1 MSYTRLFQHKNAYS
15 RMLLIFLACM
25 LPFTLMRLVLLLVY
39 HDDFRSLGIAQILES
54 FAVGLRFDVS
64 MVAMVVGIPL
74 LLLLM
79 LPFRWAHHV
88 YWQRLWGWFIFITLL
103 LMLFMMAGDAIYFGA
118 VHRHVGAEIG
128 TISSDMGSMVMLAFS
143 QYSGALFLFALAA
156 VAGAFFWRKLTHHI
170 PAAPSRVWL
179 RLISILV
186 GLLLLAILGRGGISG
201 KPISVG
207 EAFFS
212 NSLPQGYLALNG
224 AFAIA
229 RALND
234 SAPPPKVFMPQAE
247 AVERTHQFIAGKG
260 APYYDPNFP
269 LYQRAAVSTFA
280 RNVPALPL
288 PNPPPKGEGANAT
301 LRVNKKPN
309 VVVLMLESWGA
320 IHVDAMRK
328 QMNLPP
334 LGVTPN
340 FDKLAQQGRL
350 YTHFYANGQRS
361 IQGAE
366 AVLAGLP
373 TLPGMPFLG
382 EGLEQNQQSF
392 LGELAQKQGYETLF
406 LQSSDRGSLRFDA
419 IAARAGFATYLANED
434 IPELHAH
441 KKAASTW
448 GTWDH
453 NTFQEANKRFAA
465 AHKPFL
471 GYVFT
476 STSHIP
482 WLIPDDRWKK
492 YNGGKDV
499 DKALNAIYYADWALG
514 EFIASAKQAG
524 YYDNTIFILLADH
537 TNEFVENV
545 DNAPNLFHIPLL
557 IVGPGVKPGIDE
569 RIGSQ
574 FDIMPTIM
582 DLAGWSADHSGLGRS
597 LFDNT
602 RLNERAALGVRDNAI
617 TWITAQG
624 WLSHDLTRRVG
635 SSAGLSAQDSEEMEK
650 NMLAVYQA
658 SSRLQLDNQIAPS
671 VSRKPAQ

>member
-1 MSYTRLFQHKNAYS
+1 MNLTRLLQHRNAYS

-25 LPFTLMRLVLLLVY
+25 APFTLMRVVLFLVY
-39 HDDFRSLGIAQILES
+39 RDDFHSLGFLQVLES

-103 LMLFMMAGDAIYFGA
+103 LMLFMMTGDTIYFGA

-128 TISSDMGSMVMLAFS
+128 TITSDMSSMLMLAVS
-143 QYSGALFLFALAA
+143 QYSGALFLFGLTA
-156 VAGAFFWRKLTHHI
+156 VTGAFFWRYLTHHI
-170 PAAPSRVWL
+170 PSAPNRIWL
-179 RLISILV
+179 RLVSILV
-186 GLLLLAILGRGGISG
+186 GLLLLVILGRGGVTG

-234 SAPPPKVFMPQAE
+234 SVPPPKVFMPQTE
-247 AVERTHQFIAGKG
+247 AVARTHDYLAGKG
-260 APYYDPNFP
+260 VPFYDSNYP
-269 LYQRAAVSTFA
+269 LYQQARAGT
-280 RNVPALPL
+280 PKIH
-288 PNPPPKGEGANAT
+288 PNT
-301 LRVNKKPN
+301 KPN
-309 VVVLMLESWGA
+309 VIVLMLESWGA
-320 IHVDAMRK
+320 IHIDAMRK
-328 QMNLPP
+328 HMNLPP

-340 FDKLAQQGRL
+340 FDSLANNGRL
-350 YTHFYANGQRS
+350 YTRFYANGQRS
-361 IQGAE
+361 IQGAA
-366 AVLAGLP
+366 AVLAGMP

-392 LGELAQKQGYETLF
+392 LGEIAQAQGYDTYF

-419 IAARAGFATYLANED
+419 IAARAGFSPYLANED
-434 IPELHAH
+434 IPELHEH

-453 NTFQEANKRFAA
+453 NTFQEASKRFAA
-465 AHKPFL
+465 ARKPFL

-476 STSHIP
+476 STSHTP
-482 WLIPDDRWKK
+482 WLIPDSRWKK
-492 YNGGKDV
+492 YNGGKDL

-514 EFIASAKQAG
+514 ELIASAKKTG

-537 TNEFVENV
+537 TSEFVENI
-545 DNAPNLFHIPLL
+545 DDAPNLFHIPLL
-557 IVGPGVKPGIDE
+557 IVGPGINGGIDE
-569 RIGSQ
+569 RVGSQ

-582 DLAGWSADHSGLGRS
+582 DLAGWSADHAGLGRS
-597 LFDNT
+597 LIDNS
-602 RLNERAALGVRDNAI
+602 RLNERAALGVRDNAL
-617 TWITAQG
+617 TWITPKG
-624 WLSHDLTRRVG
+624 WVSHDLTRRVG
-635 SSAGLSAQDSEEMEK
+635 NSAGLNAKDSDEMEQ
-650 NMLAVYQA
+650 NLLAVYQT
-658 SSRLQLDNQIAPS
+658 STRLELDNQIAPNTIS
-671 VSRKPAQ
+671 KITQ

>member
-1 MSYTRLFQHKNAYS
+1 MNLTRLLQHKNAYS

-25 LPFTLMRLVLLLVY
+25 LPFTLMRLVLYLLY
-39 HDDFRSLGIAQILES
+39 HDDFRSLGTLQLLEA

-74 LLLLM
+74 LFMLM

-103 LMLFMMAGDAIYFGA
+103 LMIFMMAADTIYFGT

-128 TISSDMGSMVMLAFS
+128 TIQSDMASMVMLALT
-143 QYSGALFLFALAA
+143 QYSGALFLFGLVT
-156 VAGAFFWRKLTHHI
+156 VAGVYFWRYLTHHI
-170 PAAPSRVWL
+170 PAAPNRSWL
-179 RLISILV
+179 RLVSILI
-186 GLLLLAILGRGGISG
+186 GFLLLAILGRGGIGG

-212 NSLPQGYLALNG
+212 NSLGQGYLAMNG

-247 AVERTHQFIAGKG
+247 ALKLTHDYLAGKG
-260 APYYDPNFP
+260 ASFYNLDFP
-269 LYQRAAVSTFA
+269 LLQQAQNHSKT
-280 RNVPALPL
+280 N
-288 PNPPPKGEGANAT
+288 
-301 LRVNKKPN
+301 KPN
-309 VVVLMLESWGA
+309 VVVIMLESWGA
-320 IHVDAMRK
+320 IHIDALRK
-328 QMNLPP
+328 QMNMPP

-340 FDKLAQQGRL
+340 FDNLAHKGRL

-361 IQGAE
+361 IQGAA
-366 AVLAGLP
+366 AVLAGIP
-373 TLPGMPFLG
+373 TFPGLPFLG
-382 EGLEQNQQSF
+382 EGLEQNQQTF
-392 LGELAQKQGYETLF
+392 LGELAQSQGYETIF

-434 IPELHAH
+434 IPELHEH
-441 KKAASTW
+441 KKTASTW

-453 NTFQEANKRFAA
+453 NTLQEANKRFAA

-471 GYVFT
+471 GYIFT
-476 STSHIP
+476 STSHTP

-492 YNGGKDV
+492 YPGGKDI

-514 EFIASAKQAG
+514 ELIAAAKKEG

-537 TNEFVENV
+537 TSEFVENIE
-545 DNAPNLFHIPLL
+545 NAPNLFHIPLL
-557 IVGPGVKPGIDE
+557 IVGPGIKSGIDE
-569 RIGSQ
+569 RVGSQ
-574 FDIMPTIM
+574 FDLMPTIL
-582 DLAGWSADHSGLGRS
+582 DLAGWSADYSSLGRS
-597 LFDNT
+597 LMDNT
-602 RLNERAALGVRDNAI
+602 RLNERAALGVRDNAL
-617 TWITAQG
+617 TWITPRG

-635 SSAGLSAQDSEEMEK
+635 TSSGLTASDLNTMEQTL
-650 NMLAVYQA
+650 LAVYQA
-658 SSRLQLDNQIAPS
+658 SSRLQLDNQIAPPVQS
-671 VSRKPAQ
+671 KIKK

>member
-1 MSYTRLFQHKNAYS
+1 MNITRLLQHKNAYS

-25 LPFTLMRLVLLLVY
+25 LPFTLMRLVLYLAY
-39 HDDFRSLGIAQILES
+39 HNDFRSLGVLQVIEA

-64 MVAMVVGIPL
+64 MVAMVIGLPL
-74 LLLLM
+74 LLMLM

-103 LMLFMMAGDAIYFGA
+103 LMTFMMAADTIYFGV
-118 VHRHVGAEIG
+118 VHRHVGAEIN
-128 TISSDMGSMVMLAFS
+128 TISSDMASMAMLALS
-143 QYSGALFLFALAA
+143 QYSGALFLFGLIA
-156 VAGAFFWRKLTHHI
+156 VAGAFFWRYLTHHI
-170 PAAPSRVWL
+170 PAAPNRIGL

-186 GLLLLAILGRGGISG
+186 GLLLLSILGRGGITG

-212 NSLPQGYLALNG
+212 NSLGQGYLALNG

-234 SAPPPKVFMPQAE
+234 IAPPPKVFMPQAE
-247 AVERTHQFIAGKG
+247 AIERTHDYLAGKG
-260 APYYDPNFP
+260 TPFYDRNYP
-269 LYQRAAVSTFA
+269 LYRQA
-280 RNVPALPL
+280 
-288 PNPPPKGEGANAT
+288 GAGTQKN
-301 LRVNKKPN
+301 KPN

-340 FDKLAQQGRL
+340 FDSLAKQGRL

-361 IQGAE
+361 IQGAA

-392 LGELAQKQGYETLF
+392 LGEIAQSQGYETIF
-406 LQSSDRGSLRFDA
+406 LQSSDRRSLRFDA
-419 IAARAGFATYLANED
+419 IAARAGFSTYLGNED
-434 IPELHAH
+434 IPELHQH

-453 NTFQEANKRFAA
+453 NTFQEASKRFAA

-476 STSHIP
+476 STSHVP
-482 WLIPDDRWKK
+482 WLIPDNRWRK
-492 YNGGKDV
+492 YTSDSDL
-499 DKALNAIYYADWALG
+499 DKSLNALYYADWALG
-514 EFIASAKQAG
+514 ELIAAAKQAG
-524 YYDNTIFILLADH
+524 YYDNTIFVLTADH
-537 TNEFVENV
+537 ANEFVDNVENV
-545 DNAPNLFHIPLL
+545 PNLFHIPLL
-557 IVGPGVKPGIDE
+557 IVGPGIKSGIDE
-569 RIGSQ
+569 RVGSQ
-574 FDIMPTIM
+574 FDILPTIV
-582 DLAGWSADHSGLGRS
+582 DIAGWSTAYAGLGRS
-597 LFDNT
+597 LMDNT
-602 RLNERAALGVRDNAI
+602 RISERAALTVRDNAI
-617 TWITAQG
+617 SWITPRG
-624 WLSHDLTRRVG
+624 WVSHDLTRRVG
-635 SSAGLSAQDSEEMEK
+635 ASSGLPAKDLDEMEQ
-650 NMLAVYQA
+650 NLLAVYQA
-658 SSRLQLDNQIAPS
+658 TSRLQLDNQIAPPS
-671 VSRKPAQ
+671 QTITSNK

>member
-1 MSYTRLFQHKNAYS
+1 MNFTRLLQHKNAYS

-25 LPFTLMRLVLLLVY
+25 LPFTLMRLVLFVVY
-39 HDDFRSLGIAQILES
+39 HDDFRSLGLMQVLAS
-54 FAVGLRFDVS
+54 FAVGLRFDIS

-74 LLLLM
+74 LVLLM

-88 YWQRLWGWFIFITLL
+88 YWQRLWGWFIFITVL
-103 LMLFMMAGDAIYFGA
+103 LMLFMMAGDTIYFGT

-128 TISSDMGSMVMLAFS
+128 TISSDMGSMAMLALN
-143 QYSGALFLFALAA
+143 QYSGALFLFGLAA
-156 VAGAFFWRKLTHHI
+156 VAAAFFWRKLTHHI
-170 PAAPSRVWL
+170 PAAPSRVWM
-179 RLISILV
+179 RLVSILV

-234 SAPPPKVFMPQAE
+234 SAPPPKVFMPQKE
-247 AVERTHQFIAGKG
+247 AIERTHQYISGKG
-260 APYYDPNFP
+260 APYYEANFP
-269 LYQRAAVSTFA
+269 LYQRAL
-280 RNVPALPL
+280 PA
-288 PNPPPKGEGANAT
+288 T
-301 LRVNKKPN
+301 NKNKPN

-320 IHVDAMRK
+320 IHIDAMRK

-334 LGVTPN
+334 QGVTPN
-340 FDKLAQQGRL
+340 FDSLAKQGRL

-392 LGELAQKQGYETLF
+392 LGELAQSQGYETLF

-453 NTFQEANKRFAA
+453 NTLQEANKRFAA

-482 WLIPDDRWKK
+482 WLIPDERWKK
-492 YNGGKDV
+492 YTGGKDL

-514 EFIASAKQAG
+514 ELITAAKKAG
-524 YYDNTIFILLADH
+524 YYDNTIFVILADH
-537 TNEFVENV
+537 TSEFVENI
-545 DNAPNLFHIPLL
+545 DDAPNLFHIPLL
-557 IVGPGVKPGIDE
+557 IVGPGIKSGIDE

-582 DLAGWSADHSGLGRS
+582 DVAGWSADHSGLGRS
-597 LFDNT
+597 LFDNS
-602 RLNERAALGVRDNAI
+602 RLDQRAAMGVRDNAI
-617 TWITAQG
+617 TWITSRG
-624 WLSHDLTRRVG
+624 WVSHDLTRRVG
-635 SSAGLSAQDSEEMEK
+635 VSGGLSAKDSDEMEK

-658 SSRLQLDNQIAPS
+658 SSRLQLDNQIAPD
-671 VSRKPAQ
+671 VLNFKPAK

>member
-1 MSYTRLFQHKNAYS
+1 MNLTRLLQHKNAYS

-25 LPFTLMRLVLLLVY
+25 LPFTLMRLVLYLLY
-39 HDDFRSLGIAQILES
+39 HDDFRSLGTLQLLEA

-74 LLLLM
+74 LFMLM

-103 LMLFMMAGDAIYFGA
+103 LMIFMMAADTIYFGT

-128 TISSDMGSMVMLAFS
+128 TIQSDMASMVMLALT
-143 QYSGALFLFALAA
+143 QYSGALFLFGLVT
-156 VAGAFFWRKLTHHI
+156 VAGVYFWRYLTHHI
-170 PAAPSRVWL
+170 PAAPNRSWL
-179 RLISILV
+179 RLVSILI
-186 GLLLLAILGRGGISG
+186 GFLLLAILGRGGIGG

-212 NSLPQGYLALNG
+212 NSLGQGYLAMNG

-247 AVERTHQFIAGKG
+247 ALKLTHDYLAGKG
-260 APYYDPNFP
+260 ASFYNLDFP
-269 LYQRAAVSTFA
+269 LLQQAQNHSKT
-280 RNVPALPL
+280 N
-288 PNPPPKGEGANAT
+288 
-301 LRVNKKPN
+301 KPN
-309 VVVLMLESWGA
+309 VVVIMLESWGA
-320 IHVDAMRK
+320 IHIDALRK
-328 QMNLPP
+328 QMNMPP

-340 FDKLAQQGRL
+340 FDNLAHKGRL

-361 IQGAE
+361 IQGAA
-366 AVLAGLP
+366 AVLAGIP
-373 TLPGMPFLG
+373 TFPGLPFLG
-382 EGLEQNQQSF
+382 EGLEQNQQTF
-392 LGELAQKQGYETLF
+392 LGELAQSQGYETIF

-434 IPELHAH
+434 IPELHEH
-441 KKAASTW
+441 KKTASTW

-453 NTFQEANKRFAA
+453 NTLQEANKRFAA

-471 GYVFT
+471 GYIFT
-476 STSHIP
+476 STSHTP

-492 YNGGKDV
+492 YPGGKDI

-514 EFIASAKQAG
+514 ELIAAAKQAG

-537 TNEFVENV
+537 TSEFVENV
-545 DNAPNLFHIPLL
+545 ENAPNLFHIPLL
-557 IVGPGVKPGIDE
+557 IVGPGIKSGIDE
-569 RIGSQ
+569 RVGSQ
-574 FDIMPTIM
+574 FDIMPTVL
-582 DLAGWSADHSGLGRS
+582 DLAGWSADYASLGRS
-597 LFDNT
+597 LMDNN
-602 RLNERAALGVRDNAI
+602 RLNERAALGVRDNAL
-617 TWITAQG
+617 TWITPRG

-635 SSAGLSAQDSEEMEK
+635 ISSGLSASELDAMEQTL
-650 NMLAVYQA
+650 LAVYQA
-658 SSRLQLDNQIAPS
+658 SSRLQLDNQIAP
-671 VSRKPAQ
+671 PAQSAGKK

>member
-1 MSYTRLFQHKNAYS
+1 MNLTRLLQHKNAYS

-25 LPFTLMRLVLLLVY
+25 LPFTLMRVVLYLAY
-39 HDDFRSLGIAQILES
+39 QGDFHSLGVAEVLQS
-54 FAVGLRFDVS
+54 FFVGLRFDVS

-74 LLLLM
+74 LLMLM
-79 LPFRWAHHV
+79 LPFRWSHHV
-88 YWQRLWGWFIFITLL
+88 YWQRLWGWFIFITLI
-103 LMLFMMAGDAIYFGA
+103 LMLFMMAADTIYFGT

-128 TISSDMGSMVMLAFS
+128 TINSDMSSMVMLAVS
-143 QYSGALFLFALAA
+143 QYSGALFLFGLAA
-156 VAGAFFWRKLTHHI
+156 LAGAFFWRYLTHHI
-170 PAAPSRVWL
+170 PAAPNRIRL
-179 RLISILV
+179 RLVSILA
-186 GLLLLAILGRGGISG
+186 GLLLLVILGRGGVTG

-234 SAPPPKVFMPQAE
+234 SAPPPKVFMPQDE
-247 AVERTHQFIAGKG
+247 AVVRTHNYLAGKG
-260 APYYDPNFP
+260 APFYNSNYP
-269 LYQRAAVSTFA
+269 LYQQTHTGKL
-280 RNVPALPL
+280 PANL
-288 PNPPPKGEGANAT
+288 KA
-301 LRVNKKPN
+301 KPN

-320 IHVDAMRK
+320 IHIDAMRK

-340 FDKLAQQGRL
+340 FDSLAQNGRL

-361 IQGAE
+361 IQGAA
-366 AVLAGLP
+366 AVLAGMP

-392 LGELAQKQGYETLF
+392 LGELAQSQGYETLF
-406 LQSSDRGSLRFDA
+406 LQSSDRGSLRFNA
-419 IAARAGFATYLANED
+419 IAARAGFTTYLGNED
-434 IPELHAH
+434 IPELHEH

-465 AHKPFL
+465 ARKPFL

-476 STSHIP
+476 STSHTP
-482 WLIPDDRWKK
+482 WLIPDKRWKK
-492 YNGGKDV
+492 YPNGSDI

-514 EFIASAKQAG
+514 ELIAAAKQAG
-524 YYDNTIFILLADH
+524 YYDNTIFVLMADH
-537 TNEFVENV
+537 TSEFVENV

-557 IVGPGVKPGIDE
+557 IVGPGIKSGIDE

-582 DLAGWSADHSGLGRS
+582 DIAGWSADYAGLGRS
-597 LFDNT
+597 LIDNS
-602 RLNERAALGVRDNAI
+602 RLNERAALGVRDNAL
-617 TWITAQG
+617 TWITPKG

-635 SSAGLSAQDSEEMEK
+635 TSSGLTNKDSDEMEK
-650 NMLAVYQA
+650 DLLAVYQT
-658 SSRLQLDNQIAPS
+658 STRLQLDNQIAPLINTIINH
-671 VSRKPAQ
+671 

>member
-1 MSYTRLFQHKNAYS
+1 MNITRLLQHKNAYS
-15 RMLLIFLACM
+15 RMLLIFIACM
-25 LPFTLMRLVLLLVY
+25 LPFTLMRLVLFLVY
-39 HDDFRSLGIAQILES
+39 HDDFRSLGALQVLES

-64 MVAMVVGIPL
+64 MVAMVIGLPL
-74 LLLLM
+74 LLMLM

-103 LMLFMMAGDAIYFGA
+103 LMLFMMAADTIYFGT

-128 TISSDMGSMVMLAFS
+128 TISSDMASMAMLAIS
-143 QYSGALFLFALAA
+143 QYGGALFLFGLAA
-156 VAGAFFWRKLTHHI
+156 VAGAFFWRYLTHHI
-170 PAAPSRVWL
+170 PAAPSRIWL
-179 RLISILV
+179 RLASILV
-186 GLLLLAILGRGGISG
+186 GLLLLAILGRGGITG

-212 NSLPQGYLALNG
+212 NSLGQGYLALNG

-234 SAPPPKVFMPQAE
+234 IAPPPKVFMPQTE
-247 AVERTHQFIAGKG
+247 AIERAHDYLAGKG
-260 APYYDPNFP
+260 TPFYDRDFP
-269 LYQRAAVSTFA
+269 LYRQAGTGTARA
-280 RNVPALPL
+280 N
-288 PNPPPKGEGANAT
+288 
-301 LRVNKKPN
+301 KPN

-320 IHVDAMRK
+320 IHIDALRR
-328 QMNLPP
+328 QMNLPA

-340 FDKLAQQGRL
+340 FDSLAQQGRL

-361 IQGAE
+361 IQGAA

-392 LGELAQKQGYETLF
+392 LGELAQSQGYETIF

-419 IAARAGFATYLANED
+419 IAARAGFSTYLANED

-453 NTFQEANKRFAA
+453 NTLQEANKRFAA

-476 STSHIP
+476 STSHVP
-482 WLIPDDRWKK
+482 WLIPDSRWKK
-492 YNGGKDV
+492 YTSGSDR

-514 EFIASAKQAG
+514 EFIAAAKQSG

-537 TNEFVENV
+537 TSEFVENV
-545 DNAPNLFHIPLL
+545 ENVPNLFHIPLL
-557 IVGPGVKPGIDE
+557 IVGPGINSGIDE
-569 RIGSQ
+569 RVGSQ
-574 FDIMPTIM
+574 FDITPTIA
-582 DLAGWSADHSGLGRS
+582 DIGGWSTAYAGLGRS
-597 LFDNT
+597 LMDNT
-602 RLNERAALGVRDNAI
+602 RIDERAALTVRDNVI
-617 TWITAQG
+617 SWITGKG

-635 SSAGLSAQDSEEMEK
+635 ASSDLPAKDLDEMEQ
-650 NMLAVYQA
+650 NLLAVYQVTT
-658 SSRLQLDNQIAPS
+658 RLQLDNQIAPPAYA
-671 VSRKPAQ
+671 VTARKR

>member
-1 MSYTRLFQHKNAYS
+1 MNITRLLQHKNAYS
-15 RMLLIFLACM
+15 RMLLIFIACM
-25 LPFTLMRLVLLLVY
+25 LPFTLMRLVLYLVY
-39 HDDFRSLGIAQILES
+39 HDDFRSLGALQVLES

-64 MVAMVVGIPL
+64 MIAMVIGLPL
-74 LLLLM
+74 LLMLM
-79 LPFRWAHHV
+79 LPFRWSHHV

-103 LMLFMMAGDAIYFGA
+103 LMLFMMAADTIYFGT

-128 TISSDMGSMVMLAFS
+128 TISSDMASMTMLAIS
-143 QYSGALFLFALAA
+143 QYSGALFLFGLVA
-156 VAGAFFWRKLTHHI
+156 VAGAFFWRYLTHHI
-170 PAAPSRVWL
+170 PAAPSRIWL
-179 RLISILV
+179 RLTSILV
-186 GLLLLAILGRGGISG
+186 GLLLLAVLGRGGISG

-212 NSLPQGYLALNG
+212 NSLGQGYLALNG

-234 SAPPPKVFMPQAE
+234 IAPPPKVFMPQTE
-247 AVERTHQFIAGKG
+247 AIERTHDYLAGKG
-260 APYYDPNFP
+260 TPFYDRDFP
-269 LYQRAAVSTFA
+269 LYQQAGAGTA
-280 RNVPALPL
+280 RTN
-288 PNPPPKGEGANAT
+288 
-301 LRVNKKPN
+301 KPN

-320 IHVDAMRK
+320 IHIDALRK
-328 QMNLPP
+328 QMSLPA

-340 FDKLAQQGRL
+340 FDSLAQQGRL

-361 IQGAE
+361 IQGAA

-392 LGELAQKQGYETLF
+392 LGELAQSQGYETIF

-419 IAARAGFATYLANED
+419 IAARAGFSTYLANED

-453 NTFQEANKRFAA
+453 NTLQEANKRFAA

-476 STSHIP
+476 STSHVP
-482 WLIPDDRWKK
+482 WLIPDSRWKK
-492 YNGGKDV
+492 YNSGSDR

-514 EFIASAKQAG
+514 ELIAAAKQAG

-537 TNEFVENV
+537 TSEFVENV
-545 DNAPNLFHIPLL
+545 ENVPNLFHIPLL
-557 IVGPGVKPGIDE
+557 IVGPGIKNGIDE
-569 RIGSQ
+569 RVGSQ
-574 FDIMPTIM
+574 FDILPTIV
-582 DLAGWSADHSGLGRS
+582 DIGGWSTAYAGLGRS
-597 LFDNT
+597 LMDNT
-602 RLNERAALGVRDNAI
+602 RINERAALTVRDNAI
-617 TWITAQG
+617 SWITGRG
-624 WLSHDLTRRVG
+624 WVSHDLTRRVG
-635 SSAGLSAQDSEEMEK
+635 NSAGLAAKDVDEMEQ
-650 NMLAVYQA
+650 NLLAVYQA
-658 SSRLQLDNQIAPS
+658 TSRLQLDNQIAPPNYS
-671 VSRKPAQ
+671 TAAR

>member
-1 MSYTRLFQHKNAYS
+1 MNITRLLQHKNAYS
-15 RMLLIFLACM
+15 RMLLVFLACM
-25 LPFTLMRLVLLLVY
+25 LPFTLMRLVLYLVY
-39 HDDFRSLGIAQILES
+39 HDDFRTLGVLQVIES

-64 MVAMVVGIPL
+64 MVAMVVGLPL
-74 LLLLM
+74 LLMLM
-79 LPFRWAHHV
+79 LPFRWSHHV

-103 LMLFMMAGDAIYFGA
+103 LMVFMMAADTIYFGT

-128 TISSDMGSMVMLAFS
+128 TISSDMASMTMLAFS
-143 QYSGALFLFALAA
+143 QYSGALFLFGLVA
-156 VAGAFFWRKLTHHI
+156 VAGAFFWRYLTHHI
-170 PAAPSRVWL
+170 PAAPSRIWL
-179 RLISILV
+179 RLTSILV
-186 GLLLLAILGRGGISG
+186 GLLLLVILGRGGITG

-212 NSLPQGYLALNG
+212 NSLGQGYLALNG

-234 SAPPPKVFMPQAE
+234 IAPPPKVFMPQAE
-247 AVERTHQFIAGKG
+247 AIERTHDYLAGKG
-260 APYYDPNFP
+260 TPFYDRNFP
-269 LYQRAAVSTFA
+269 LYRQA
-280 RNVPALPL
+280 
-288 PNPPPKGEGANAT
+288 GAGVTRTN
-301 LRVNKKPN
+301 KPN

-320 IHVDAMRK
+320 IHIDALRK

-340 FDKLAQQGRL
+340 FDSLAQQGRL

-361 IQGAE
+361 IQGAA

-392 LGELAQKQGYETLF
+392 LGELAQSQGYETVF

-419 IAARAGFATYLANED
+419 IAARAGFSTYLANED
-434 IPELHAH
+434 IPELHQH

-453 NTFQEANKRFAA
+453 NTLQEANKRFAA
-465 AHKPFL
+465 ARKPFL

-476 STSHIP
+476 STSHVP
-482 WLIPDDRWKK
+482 WLIPDSRWKK
-492 YNGGKDV
+492 YSSGSDL

-514 EFIASAKQAG
+514 EFIAAAKQAG

-537 TNEFVENV
+537 TSEFVENV
-545 DNAPNLFHIPLL
+545 ENVPNLFHIPLL
-557 IVGPGVKPGIDE
+557 IVGPGIKSGIDE

-574 FDIMPTIM
+574 FDILPTIV
-582 DLAGWSADHSGLGRS
+582 DIGGWSSAYAGLGRS
-597 LFDNT
+597 LMDNS
-602 RLNERAALGVRDNAI
+602 RINERAALTVRDNAI
-617 TWITAQG
+617 SWITPKG
-624 WLSHDLTRRVG
+624 WVSHDLTRRVG
-635 SSAGLSAQDSEEMEK
+635 ASSGLAAKDLDAMEQ
-650 NMLAVYQA
+650 NLLAVYQA
-658 SSRLQLDNQIAPS
+658 TSRLQLDNQIAPPNS
-671 VSRKPAQ
+671 ANISGK

>member
-1 MSYTRLFQHKNAYS
+1 MNFTRLHQHNNAYS
-15 RMLLIFLACM
+15 RMLLIFIACM
-25 LPFTLMRLVLLLVY
+25 LPFTLMRLALYLIY
-39 HDDFRSLGIAQILES
+39 HDDFRSLDALQVFES
-54 FAVGLRFDVS
+54 LAIGLRFDIS
-64 MVAMVVGIPL
+64 MVAMVVGLPL
-74 LLLLM
+74 LLLMM
-79 LPFRWAHHV
+79 LPFRWSHHV

-103 LMLFMMAGDAIYFGA
+103 FMVFMMAADAIYFGT

-128 TISSDMGSMVMLAFS
+128 TISQDMASMAMLALS
-143 QYSGALFLFALAA
+143 QYSGILFLFGLVA
-156 VAGAFFWRKLTHHI
+156 VAGAFFWRYLTHHI
-170 PAAPSRVWL
+170 PPAPERIWL
-179 RLISILV
+179 RLVSILI
-186 GLLLLAILGRGGISG
+186 GLLLLAVLGRGGITG

-229 RALND
+229 RAIND
-234 SAPPPKVFMPQAE
+234 SAPPPKIFMPQAT
-247 AVERTHQFIAGKG
+247 AIERTHNYLAGKG
-260 APYYDPNFP
+260 APFYDPQYP
-269 LYQRAAVSTFA
+269 LYQQAHASKLK
-280 RNVPALPL
+280 N
-288 PNPPPKGEGANAT
+288 
-301 LRVNKKPN
+301 KPN
-309 VVVLMLESWGA
+309 VVVIMLESWGA
-320 IHVDAMRK
+320 IHIDAMRK

-340 FDKLAQQGRL
+340 FDRLAANGRL

-392 LGELAQKQGYETLF
+392 LGELAQSQHYETLF

-419 IAARAGFATYLANED
+419 IAARAGFSTYLANED
-434 IPELHAH
+434 IPELHEY

-471 GYVFT
+471 GYLFT

-482 WLIPDDRWKK
+482 WLIPDNRWKK
-492 YNGGKDV
+492 FTGDRDI

-524 YYDNTIFILLADH
+524 YYNNTIFILLADH
-537 TNEFVENV
+537 TSEFVDNIE
-545 DNAPNLFHIPLL
+545 NAPNLFHIPLL
-557 IVGPGVKPGIDE
+557 ITGPGIKNGIDE

-574 FDIMPTIM
+574 FDILPTII
-582 DLAGWSADHSGLGRS
+582 DLAGWSVTHSGLGRS
-597 LFDNT
+597 LMDDT
-602 RLNERAALGVRDNAI
+602 RLNERAALGVRDNAM
-617 TWITAQG
+617 TWITSKG

-635 SSAGLSAQDSEEMEK
+635 TSDGLSSQDSDEMEQ
-650 NMLAVYQA
+650 NLLAIYQA
-658 SSRLQLDNQIAPS
+658 SSQLQLSNQIAP
-671 VSRKPAQ
+671 PASPDKAK

>member
-1 MSYTRLFQHKNAYS
+1 MNLSRLLQHKNAYS
-15 RMLLIFLACM
+15 RMLLIFIACM
-25 LPFTLMRLVLLLVY
+25 LPFTLMRLVLYLVY
-39 HDDFRSLGIAQILES
+39 HDDFRSLGVLQVIES

-64 MVAMVVGIPL
+64 MVAMVIGLPL
-74 LLLLM
+74 LLMLM

-103 LMLFMMAGDAIYFGA
+103 LMLFMMAADTIYFGT

-128 TISSDMGSMVMLAFS
+128 TISSDMASMTMLAIS
-143 QYSGALFLFALAA
+143 QYSGALFLFGLVA
-156 VAGAFFWRKLTHHI
+156 VASAFFWRYLTHHI
-170 PAAPSRVWL
+170 PAAPGRIWL
-179 RLISILV
+179 RLTSILV
-186 GLLLLAILGRGGISG
+186 GLLLLAILGRGGITG

-212 NSLPQGYLALNG
+212 NSLGQGYLALNG

-234 SAPPPKVFMPQAE
+234 IAPPPKVFMPQAE
-247 AVERTHQFIAGKG
+247 AIERTHNYLAGKWT
-260 APYYDPNFP
+260 PFYDRNFP
-269 LYQRAAVSTFA
+269 LYRQAGAATSRA
-280 RNVPALPL
+280 N
-288 PNPPPKGEGANAT
+288 
-301 LRVNKKPN
+301 KPN

-320 IHVDAMRK
+320 IHIDALRK

-340 FDKLAQQGRL
+340 FDSLAQHGRL

-361 IQGAE
+361 IQGAA

-392 LGELAQKQGYETLF
+392 LGELAQSQGYETIF

-419 IAARAGFATYLANED
+419 IAARAGFSTYLANED
-434 IPELHAH
+434 IPELHEH

-453 NTFQEANKRFAA
+453 NTLQEANKRFAA

-476 STSHIP
+476 STSHVP
-482 WLIPDDRWKK
+482 WLIPDSRWKK
-492 YNGGKDV
+492 YSSGSDM

-514 EFIASAKQAG
+514 EMIAAAKQSG

-537 TNEFVENV
+537 TSEFVENV
-545 DNAPNLFHIPLL
+545 ENVPNLFHIPLL
-557 IVGPGVKPGIDE
+557 IVGPGIKSGIDE

-574 FDIMPTIM
+574 FDILPTIA
-582 DLAGWSADHSGLGRS
+582 DIGGWPTAYAGLGRS
-597 LFDNT
+597 LMDNT
-602 RLNERAALGVRDNAI
+602 RINERAALTVRDNAI
-617 TWITAQG
+617 SWITGRG
-624 WLSHDLTRRVG
+624 WVSHDLTRRVG
-635 SSAGLSAQDSEEMEK
+635 NSAGLAAKDLDEMEQ
-650 NMLAVYQA
+650 NLLAVYQA
-658 SSRLQLDNQIAPS
+658 TSRLQLDNQISPPS
-671 VSRKPAQ
+671 HDITTRK

>member
-1 MSYTRLFQHKNAYS
+1 MMNITRLLHHRNAYS

-25 LPFTLMRLVLLLVY
+25 LPFTLMRLALYLVY
-39 HDDFRSLGIAQILES
+39 HDDFRSLGALQVIEA

-64 MVAMVVGIPL
+64 MVAMVVGLPL
-74 LLLLM
+74 LLMLM
-79 LPFRWAHHV
+79 LPFRWSHHV
-88 YWQRLWGWFIFITLL
+88 YWQRLWGWFIFLTVL
-103 LMLFMMAGDAIYFGA
+103 LMIFMLAADTIYFGV

-128 TISSDMGSMVMLAFS
+128 TISSDMASMTMMAIS
-143 QYSGALFLFALAA
+143 QYSAALFLFGLIALG
-156 VAGAFFWRKLTHHI
+156 GAFFWRYLTHHI
-170 PAAPSRVWL
+170 PAAPERIWL
-179 RLISILV
+179 RLVTILV
-186 GLLLLAILGRGGISG
+186 GLLLLVILGRGGISG

-234 SAPPPKVFMPQAE
+234 SAPPPKVFMPQTE
-247 AVERTHQFIAGKG
+247 AIERTHNYLSGKG
-260 APYYDPNFP
+260 TPFYQRDFP
-269 LYQRAAVSTFA
+269 LYQQARTRAAV
-280 RNVPALPL
+280 
-288 PNPPPKGEGANAT
+288 AN
-301 LRVNKKPN
+301 KPN

-320 IHVDAMRK
+320 IHIDALRK

-340 FDKLAQQGRL
+340 FDSLAQKGRL
-350 YTHFYANGQRS
+350 YTRFYANGQRS
-361 IQGAE
+361 IQGGA

-392 LGELAQKQGYETLF
+392 LGELALKQGYETIF
-406 LQSSDRGSLRFDA
+406 LQSSDRGSLRFDV
-419 IAARAGFATYLANED
+419 IASRAGFTSYLGNQD
-434 IPELHAH
+434 IPELHEH

-453 NTFQEANKRFAA
+453 NTFQEASKRFAA

-476 STSHIP
+476 STTHVP

-492 YNGGKDV
+492 YGSGSNI

-514 EFIASAKQAG
+514 ELIASAKQAG
-524 YYDNTIFILLADH
+524 YYDNTIFVLLADH
-537 TNEFVENV
+537 TSEFVENV
-545 DNAPNLFHIPLL
+545 ENTPNLFHIPLL
-557 IVGPGVKPGIDE
+557 IVGPGIKSGIDD
-569 RIGSQ
+569 RVGSQ
-574 FDIMPTIM
+574 FDIMPTIA
-582 DLAGWSADHSGLGRS
+582 DLGGWTADYAGLGRS
-597 LFDNT
+597 LIDNS
-602 RLNERAALGVRDNAI
+602 RIKERAALTVRDNVI
-617 TWITAQG
+617 SWITANG

-635 SSAGLSAQDSEEMEK
+635 ASKGLATQDLDEMEQ
-650 NMLAVYQA
+650 NLLAMYQA
-658 SSRLQLDNQIAPS
+658 TSRLQLDNQIAPLNPIS
-671 VSRKPAQ
+671 LPAR

>member
-1 MSYTRLFQHKNAYS
+1 MNFTRLFQHKNAYS

-25 LPFTLMRLVLLLVY
+25 LPFTIMRLVLFVVY
-39 HDDFRSLGIAQILES
+39 HDDFRSLGIIQVLES
-54 FAVGLRFDVS
+54 FAVGLRFDIS

-79 LPFRWAHHV
+79 LPFRWAHHI
-88 YWQRLWGWFIFITLL
+88 YWQRLWGWFIFISVLMMLL
-103 LMLFMMAGDAIYFGA
+103 MMAGDTIYFGT

-128 TISSDMGSMVMLAFS
+128 TISSDMGSMAMLAIN
-143 QYSGALFLFALAA
+143 QYSGALFLFGIAA
-156 VAGAFFWRKLTHHI
+156 VAGAFYWRKLTHHI
-170 PAAPSRVWL
+170 PAAPTRVWM
-179 RLISILV
+179 RLVSILV
-186 GLLLLAILGRGGISG
+186 GLLLLVIVGRGGISG

-234 SAPPPKVFMPQAE
+234 SAPPPKVFMPQEE
-247 AVERTHQFIAGKG
+247 AITRTHQFIAGKG
-260 APYYDPNFP
+260 VAYYNPNFP
-269 LYQRAAVSTFA
+269 LYQQ
-280 RNVPALPL
+280 ALPSSQ
-288 PNPPPKGEGANAT
+288 KS
-301 LRVNKKPN
+301 KPN

-320 IHVDAMRK
+320 IHIDAMRK

-340 FDKLAQQGRL
+340 FDSLASQGRL
-350 YTHFYANGQRS
+350 YSHFYANGQRS

-392 LGELAQKQGYETLF
+392 LGELAQSQGYETLF
-406 LQSSDRGSLRFDA
+406 LQSSDHGSLRFDS
-419 IAARAGFATYLANED
+419 IAARAGFATYLANEE
-434 IPELHAH
+434 IPELHEH

-453 NTFQEANKRFAA
+453 NTLQEASKRFAA
-465 AHKPFL
+465 AKKPFL

-492 YNGGKDV
+492 YTGGKDI

-514 EFIASAKQAG
+514 ELIASAKKAG
-524 YYDNTIFILLADH
+524 YYDNTIFVLLADH
-537 TNEFVENV
+537 TSEFVENIE
-545 DNAPNLFHIPLL
+545 NAPNLFHIPLL
-557 IVGPGVKPGIDE
+557 IVGPGIKSGVDE

-582 DLAGWSADHSGLGRS
+582 DIAGWSVDHSGLGRS
-597 LFDNT
+597 LLNNS
-602 RLNERAALGVRDNAI
+602 RPNERAAMGVRDNAI
-617 TWITAQG
+617 TWITSKG
-624 WLSHDLTRRVG
+624 WVSHDLTRKVG
-635 SSAGLSAQDSEEMEK
+635 QSDGLSAKDSDEMEK

-658 SSRLQLDNQIAPS
+658 SSRLQLDNQIAPAVVRS
-671 VSRKPAQ
+671 KPDQ

>member
-1 MSYTRLFQHKNAYS
+1 MNFTRLLQHKNAYS

-25 LPFTLMRLVLLLVY
+25 LPFTLMRLVLFVVY
-39 HDDFRSLGIAQILES
+39 HDDFRSLGLMQVLAS
-54 FAVGLRFDVS
+54 FAMGLRFDVS
-64 MVAMVVGIPL
+64 MVAMLVGIPL
-74 LLLLM
+74 LVMLM

-88 YWQRLWGWFIFITLL
+88 YWQRLWGWFIFITVL
-103 LMLFMMAGDAIYFGA
+103 LMLFMMAADAIYFGT

-128 TISSDMGSMVMLAFS
+128 TISSDMGSMAMLAIN
-143 QYSGALFLFALAA
+143 QYGGALFLFGLAA
-156 VAGAFFWRKLTHHI
+156 VAAAFFWRKLTHHI
-170 PAAPSRVWL
+170 PDAPNQIWM
-179 RLISILV
+179 RLVSILV
-186 GLLLLAILGRGGISG
+186 GLLLLVILGRGGISG

-234 SAPPPKVFMPQAE
+234 SAPPPRVFMPQEE
-247 AVERTHQFIAGKG
+247 AIARTHAYIAGKG
-260 APYYDPNFP
+260 TPFYDRNFP
-269 LYQRAAVSTFA
+269 LYQRAL
-280 RNVPALPL
+280 PATHKP
-288 PNPPPKGEGANAT
+288 
-301 LRVNKKPN
+301 KPN

-320 IHVDAMRK
+320 IHIDAMRK

-334 LGVTPN
+334 QGVTPN
-340 FDKLAQQGRL
+340 FDSLAKQGRL

-392 LGELAQKQGYETLF
+392 LGELAQSQGYETLF

-434 IPELHAH
+434 IPELHEH

-453 NTFQEANKRFAA
+453 NTLQEANKRFAA

-492 YNGGKDV
+492 YTGGKDM

-514 EFIASAKQAG
+514 ELIAAAKQAG
-524 YYDNTIFILLADH
+524 YYDNTIFVILADH
-537 TNEFVENV
+537 TSEFVENV
-545 DNAPNLFHIPLL
+545 ENAPNLFHIPLL
-557 IVGPGVKPGIDE
+557 IVGPGIKSGIDE
-569 RIGSQ
+569 RTGSQ

-582 DLAGWSADHSGLGRS
+582 DVAGWSADHSGLGRS
-597 LFDNT
+597 LFDNS
-602 RLNERAALGVRDNAI
+602 RLDQRAALGVRDNAI
-617 TWITAQG
+617 TWITAKG
-624 WLSHDLTRRVG
+624 WVSHDLTRQVG
-635 SSAGLSAQDSEEMEK
+635 QSSGLSAKDSAEMEK

-658 SSRLQLDNQIAPS
+658 SSRLQLDNQIAPA
-671 VSRKPAQ
+671 VLNYKPLK